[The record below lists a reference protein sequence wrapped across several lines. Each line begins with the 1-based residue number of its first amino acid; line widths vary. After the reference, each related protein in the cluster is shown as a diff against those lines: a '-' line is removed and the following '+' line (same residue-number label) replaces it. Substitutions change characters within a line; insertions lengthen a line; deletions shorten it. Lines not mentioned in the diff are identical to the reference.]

1 MTHGEMKKMYDKV
14 KLSADCTSAQIRM
27 VSACLELFCSSVAHA
42 QKIYDCS
49 FQKSELLLRQIEER
63 ELKYAQLRSLINIQ
77 KVNLDRAREEKICFR
92 GRSFQ

>member
-1 MTHGEMKKMYDKV
+1 MT
-14 KLSADCTSAQIRM
+14 L
-27 VSACLELFCSSVAHA
+27 
-42 QKIYDCS
+42 S